1 MNPLLPEKVQEQL
14 VLASKSPRRIG
25 ILRSL
30 GFEFSVEPARID
42 EDDASIAA
50 DPFLLPLELA
60 RLKADD
66 VAGRRPDSLVIG
78 ADTVVILNGEVLN
91 KPRDDGE
98 AAKFLRGLSGA
109 VHTVVTGIAVR
120 HASKNVSLS
129 DREET
134 KVRFRK
140 LSEAEIA
147 AYIASGEGRDKAGSY
162 AVQGL
167 GACLVRSIDGCYF
180 NVVGLPV
187 GLLFELLTRSARYFE

>member
-1 MNPLLPEKVQEQL
+1 MNPLLPEKVQRQI
-14 VLASKSPRRIG
+14 VLASKSPRRID

-30 GFEFSVEPARID
+30 GFEFTVEPARINE
-42 EDDASIAA
+42 EDGAIAD
-50 DPFLLPLELA
+50 DPFLLPLKLA
-60 RLKADD
+60 RLKAEDI
-66 VAGRRPDSLVIG
+66 AGRRSDSLIIG

-98 AAKFLRGLSGA
+98 AGDFLSRLSGQ

-120 HASKNVSLS
+120 HASRNISLS

-134 KVRFRK
+134 KVRFRE
-140 LSEAEIA
+140 LSDTEIA
-147 AYIASGEGRDKAGSY
+147 SYVASGEGRDKAGSY

-187 GLLFELLTRSARYFE
+187 ALLFEMLSKAERYF